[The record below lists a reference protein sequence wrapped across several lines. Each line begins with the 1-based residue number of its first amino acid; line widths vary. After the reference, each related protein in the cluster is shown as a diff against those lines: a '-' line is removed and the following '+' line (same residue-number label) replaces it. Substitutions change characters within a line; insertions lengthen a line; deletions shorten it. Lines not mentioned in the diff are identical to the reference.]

1 MTNGWKLGGRLSY
14 TEPVGENSSLSID
27 YRSTWQEDK
36 SDQKTYDFVSA
47 ENEYNDLNI
56 LQSSVFNNTY
66 TTQQF
71 GGGYRYRRGR
81 ELRIMVRAF
90 FQYANLKSDE
100 TFPLETQLSRNY
112 YSVLPMAMLRY
123 RFSKEKNVRF
133 FYRSNTQNPSVS
145 QLQNV
150 LNNSNPISLSIG
162 NPALDQSVQHRLGI
176 RYSNTNTAK
185 STVFYFN
192 VNGSYSNDYIGNS
205 TYLRETTNAVFE
217 NVVLI
222 PGAQLSRP
230 VNLDG
235 YVSLSS
241 FLTYGVP
248 IKKWKINLNFDFNG
262 NYTRT
267 PGLLNDELNYAN
279 NKNTGLGVTLSS
291 NISDKVDFTI
301 SSRSSYNQVDNT
313 LVQSTD
319 EKFWSQNSKLRFGW
333 VLPAGIVLRSEIAHQ
348 YYSGLGDGFNEAYL
362 LWNAGIGKKIF
373 KNQRGEI
380 TLSVFDL
387 LNQNRKITRN
397 VTDVYI
403 EDVQT
408 NVLQRYVMLK
418 FQYTFL
424 NYKKK

>member
-1 MTNGWKLGGRLSY
+1 MARFSY
-14 TEPVGENSSLSID
+14 TEPIGENGSMSID
-27 YRSTWQEDK
+27 YRSSWQEDK
-36 SDQKTYDFVSA
+36 SEKKTYDFVNS
-47 ENEYNDLNI
+47 ENDYNELNV

-81 ELRIMVRAF
+81 ALRIMIRAF

-100 TFPLETQLSRNY
+100 IFPLENQLSRNY

-123 RFSKEKNVRF
+123 RFSKEKNIRF
-133 FYRSNTQNPSVS
+133 FYRSNTQNPTVS

-150 LNNSNPISLSIG
+150 LDNSNPLSLSIG
-162 NPALDQSVQHRLGI
+162 NPMLDQALQHRLGV

-185 STVFYFN
+185 ATVFYLN
-192 VNGSYSNDYIGNS
+192 VSGSYSNAYIGNS
-205 TYLRETTNAVFE
+205 TYLRETTNPVFE
-217 NVVLI
+217 DVVLL

-235 YVSLSS
+235 YVNLRT
-241 FLTYGVP
+241 FVTYGIP
-248 IKKWKINLNFDFNG
+248 LKKWKVNLNFDFNG

-279 NKNTGLGVTLSS
+279 NKTTGLGVTLSS
-291 NISDKVDFTI
+291 NISDKVDFTV

-313 LVQSTD
+313 LAQSTD
-319 EKFWSQNSKLRFGW
+319 EKYWSQNSKVRFGW

-348 YYSGLGDGFNEAYL
+348 YFSGLGDGFNEAYF
-362 LWNAGIGKKIF
+362 LWNAGIGKKLF

-387 LNQNRKITRN
+387 LNQNRQITRN